1 MTEDEF
7 WEDQKYDYVA
17 RDKTGEWYSFLT
29 APVRYQFTWD
39 IKGHE
44 LSNLLAVPR
53 KWNDLKWKDSLKVR
67 PPNTLPTPSVEDPCK
82 SVDDLIEE
90 IQAISDVIRRKS
102 VESAVL
108 AARHPDHD
116 NLGNE
121 AHAQI
126 IQSDMATK
134 VVAECIGK
142 IKEHFGI
149 ES

>member
-7 WEDQKYDYVA
+7 WEDQKYGYVA
-17 RDKTGEWYSFLT
+17 RDVDGEWYSFLT
-29 APVRYQFTWD
+29 APVIGESVWD
-39 IKGHE
+39 IEGCE
-44 LSNLLAVPR
+44 LSHLLAVPR
-53 KWNDLKWKDSLKVR
+53 EWNDLNWTDSLKVR

-102 VESAVL
+102 VESAVR

-116 NLGNE
+116 YLGNE